1 MFEYDIVYPKTV
13 TPQEEVVA
21 SGLGF
26 AALRGAGDVI
36 AWGRHPERQLLLVVT
51 PRRKEYWYL
60 VILVSTMSRRVYVGI
75 ILGKRRALVIPTNP

>member
-36 AWGRHPERQLLLVVT
+36 AWGRHPERHLLLVVT
-51 PRRKEYWYL
+51 PRRKEYGYL
-60 VILVSTMSRRVYVGI
+60 VILVSTRVEGFMQGLFWVKEG
-75 ILGKRRALVIPTNP
+75 LW